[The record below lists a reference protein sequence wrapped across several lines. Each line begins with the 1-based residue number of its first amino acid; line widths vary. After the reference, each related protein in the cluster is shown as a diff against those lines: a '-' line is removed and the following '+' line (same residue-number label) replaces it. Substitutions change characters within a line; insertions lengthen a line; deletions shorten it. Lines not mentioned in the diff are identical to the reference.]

1 MPPHPPKQRTL
12 CPRRAWIIAPRQP
25 RLGVRYPAAWD
36 PIETVRDRALHDRWP
51 RVGRWS
57 CSPLIRPTLASLE
70 GKIVDVARLVGC
82 LVLLVVGIVP
92 GVLLDLADSGM
103 MGAVLSYLALALAI
117 SLIIGTARAAN
128 RGVLSTLT
136 LIISVGAS
144 LLWGLWSLMA
154 TVRLLSS

>member
-1 MPPHPPKQRTL
+1 M
-12 CPRRAWIIAPRQP
+12 
-25 RLGVRYPAAWD
+25 
-36 PIETVRDRALHDRWP
+36 
-51 RVGRWS
+51 
-57 CSPLIRPTLASLE
+57 
-70 GKIVDVARLVGC
+70 DVARLVGC